1 MQAQGQL
8 HQAVQQYEQILHLAQ
23 TWGIPQAPVT
33 GYALVGLGR
42 VWCEWNDLDAADHY
56 VRQGLERGQQ
66 ANIMDVL
73 LRSYLAL
80 ARIRQSQG
88 DLAGALDALRDVE
101 PVVQHMGVAAIKDW
115 VDASQAQL
123 WLAQGDTAAAA
134 RWAAHYAGGATD
146 AVYPSVPIA
155 LARVRL
161 MQGDPGEAVRLLE
174 RALHSAQEIGR
185 MGNAV
190 QILAVKAL
198 AHRAQGNPDQ
208 ALAALETALAL
219 AEPEDYVRAF
229 VDEGQPMARLLRRAA
244 ARAPSSNYIRKL
256 LTALGEPPTVAIP
269 GPAALAEPLSQ
280 RELEILRLIADGAT
294 NREIAAELVLTVN
307 TVKKHV
313 GNIFGKLGATNRTQ
327 AIARAREA
335 NLL

>member
-1 MQAQGQL
+1 
-8 HQAVQQYEQILHLAQ
+8 
-23 TWGIPQAPVT
+23 
-33 GYALVGLGR
+33 
-42 VWCEWNDLDAADHY
+42 
-56 VRQGLERGQQ
+56 
-66 ANIMDVL
+66 MDVL

-146 AVYPSVPIA
+146 AVYPAVPIA

-161 MQGDPGEAVRLLE
+161 MQGDPDGAVRLLE

-219 AEPEDYVRAF
+219 AEPEEYVRVF

-256 LTALGEPPTVAIP
+256 LTTLGEPPTVAIP
-269 GPAALAEPLSQ
+269 GPAVLAEPLSQ

-294 NREIAAELVLTVN
+294 NREIAAELVMTVN

-313 GNIFGKLGATNRTQ
+313 GNIFGKLGATSRTQ